1 MQTGNGQLIDN
12 PRRMSDRTERTFA
25 PEPREPSRR
34 RFMIAGEHVILRA
47 FERDDAERCYRW
59 MNDPNIVRTLKSR
72 YPIAFQ
78 NEIEWLDRAMHGS
91 SSDAERHFAI
101 ERKDDRTHIGNAS
114 IHDIEWVSRIASFGL
129 FVGEPSAWNRGFG
142 SDAIRTLVRF
152 AFDEMNLQK
161 LRIDVFDY
169 NDRAKHILE
178 SHGFVQEGRLRR
190 EFFRDGMYHDL
201 VILST
206 FRDDTPQ
213 ETPQT

>member
-152 AFDEMNLQK
+152 AFDEMNLRK